1 EDRRTD
7 GIADVRRALNTM
19 TREIGNAGYEMP
31 ASLAGNGIVDANSNS
46 TQIRVLS
53 NADYNITDPSATP
66 NSVTSADEDVL
77 YQWVNDAATGQ
88 SYILRYDVNNFVG
101 GTTVLA
107 NRIDSFIIRY
117 YDRRVTYTP
126 GTCAQGI
133 NTASVRNSAGALQAE
148 VAPSRASYVVI
159 AACVQ
164 LPQVGTP
171 GAPGYEA
178 ASLVQLISDVEL
190 RNFSANTY

>member
-1 EDRRTD
+1 MKQQEQNRRGGEAGFSLLELIIAMGLTVLVMGLASTLIGSAVNIRSREDRRSD

-31 ASLAGNGIVDANSNS
+31 ASLAGNGLVDANSNS
-46 TQIRVLS
+46 TQVRVLS
-53 NADYNITDPSATP
+53 NADYNSTDAGATP
-66 NSVTSADEDVL
+66 TSVTSADEDVL

-126 GTCAQGI
+126 GTCA
-133 NTASVRNSAGALQAE
+133 
-148 VAPSRASYVVI
+148 
-159 AACVQ
+159 
-164 LPQVGTP
+164 
-171 GAPGYEA
+171 
-178 ASLVQLISDVEL
+178 
-190 RNFSANTY
+190 